1 MASSQARDHEC
12 WYKTTQTELSFA
24 YSVNERYNAP
34 APLFGNSPFLWPAKE
49 ANVALTFPS
58 PEWTTELQTVV
69 NNDQAYAQ
77 SAKTW
82 EGDFYF
88 VIEAGPGIAQPVKM
102 YLDLWHGKCREAHI
116 VSAGETKQPEFTI
129 SGTLDTYRR
138 VFEKKL
144 DPIQALMTRKLKVQG
159 NMMKIVR
166 SVKPTLDLVNCCS
179 LIPTNYPDQV
189 RS

>member
-1 MASSQARDHEC
+1 
-12 WYKTTQTELSFA
+12 
-24 YSVNERYNAP
+24 
-34 APLFGNSPFLWPAKE
+34 
-49 ANVALTFPS
+49 VALTFPG
-58 PEWTTELQTVV
+58 PEWTAQLMTVV
-69 NNDQAYAQ
+69 NNDAAYAQ

-88 VIEAGPGIAQPVKM
+88 IIEPGPGVKQPVKM

-116 VSAGETKQPEFTI
+116 VSGPESKQPEFTI
-129 SGTLDTYRR
+129 SGTLETYRK
-138 VFEKKL
+138 VFDKKL

-179 LIPTNYPDQV
+179 MIPTSYPDQTQPA
-189 RS
+189 

>member
-1 MASSQARDHEC
+1 
-12 WYKTTQTELSFA
+12 
-24 YSVNERYNAP
+24 
-34 APLFGNSPFLWPAKE
+34 
-49 ANVALTFPS
+49 VAFVFPS
-58 PEWTTELQTVV
+58 PDWTAQLQQVV

-88 VIEAGPGIAQPVKM
+88 VIDPGPGIPQAVKM

-116 VSAGETKQPEFTI
+116 VSGPENRQPEFTI
-129 SGTLDTYRR
+129 SGTLDTYRK

-144 DPIQALMTRKLKVQG
+144 DPIQALMTRRLKVQG

-179 LIPTNYPDQV
+179 MIPTVYPDAVQA
-189 RS
+189 

>member
-1 MASSQARDHEC
+1 M
-12 WYKTTQTELSFA
+12 T
-24 YSVNERYNAP
+24 
-34 APLFGNSPFLWPAKE
+34 KE

-58 PEWTTELQTVV
+58 PEWTAQLQTVV

-88 VIEAGPGIAQPVKM
+88 IIEPGPGIKQPVKM

-116 VSAGETKQPEFTI
+116 VAGAENKVPEFTI
-129 SGTLDTYRR
+129 SGTLETYRR

-166 SVKPTLDLVNCCS
+166 SVKATLDLVNCCS
-179 LIPTNYPDQV
+179 MVPTSYPDQV
-189 RS
+189 LS